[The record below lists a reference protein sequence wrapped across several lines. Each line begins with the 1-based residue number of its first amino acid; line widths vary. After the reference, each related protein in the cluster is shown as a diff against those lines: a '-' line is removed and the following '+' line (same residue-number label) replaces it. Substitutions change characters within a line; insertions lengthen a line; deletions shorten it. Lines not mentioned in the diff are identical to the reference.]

1 MESLAHIQPHT
12 NGQLSF
18 VLPSRTDLE
27 H

>member
-1 MESLAHIQPHT
+1 MESLAELQPHT

-18 VLPSRTDLE
+18 VLPSRTDIE